1 MLLSTTNYIPG
12 KEFEILGVVQGS
24 TVQSKNIGRDI
35 GASFKTLV
43 GGEIKGY
50 SEMLEE
56 ARDIAKDRMISQA
69 RALGADGI
77 VGINFSSSAVMAGA
91 AEMLVYGTAIKFI

>member
-1 MLLSTTNYIPG
+1 MILATVNVIPG
-12 KEFEILGVVQGS
+12 KEYEILGIVQGS

-35 GASFKTLV
+35 GASFKNIF

-56 ARDIAKDRMISQA
+56 ARDISKIRMIKQA
-69 RALGADGI
+69 ENLGADAIIGI
-77 VGINFSSSAVMAGA
+77 GFSSSTIMQGA
-91 AEMLVYGTAIKFI
+91 AEILVYGTAIKFI